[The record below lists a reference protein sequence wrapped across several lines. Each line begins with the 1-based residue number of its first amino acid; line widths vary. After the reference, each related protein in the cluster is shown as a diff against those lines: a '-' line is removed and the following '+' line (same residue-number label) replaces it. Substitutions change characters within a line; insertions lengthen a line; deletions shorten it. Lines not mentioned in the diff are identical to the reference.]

1 MSGERTSWPMHIV
14 PLGDLREHI
23 AEEACWCHPTL
34 DDGWEYGQ
42 EKIFVHHSMDGR
54 EQFEEGKRLPS

>member
-1 MSGERTSWPMHIV
+1 MSGSKTSWPLHIV
-14 PLGDLREHI
+14 PLADFREHDI
-23 AEEACWCHPTL
+23 DMHCWCHPTL

-42 EKIFVHHSMDGR
+42 EKIYVHHSMDGR

>member
-1 MSGERTSWPMHIV
+1 MSGEKTSWPLHVV
-14 PLGDLREHI
+14 PVADFREHV
-23 AEEACWCHPTL
+23 AEEGCWCHPTL

-54 EQFEEGKRLPS
+54 ESFEEGKRQPS